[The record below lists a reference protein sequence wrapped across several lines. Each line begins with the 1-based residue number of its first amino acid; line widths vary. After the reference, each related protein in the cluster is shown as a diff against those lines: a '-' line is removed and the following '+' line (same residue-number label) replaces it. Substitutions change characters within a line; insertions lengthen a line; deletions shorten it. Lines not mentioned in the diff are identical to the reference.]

1 MWRQE
6 LVPARS
12 RAQPPEGGCLGGV
25 ARREGEVKLY
35 QFPPKNSRH
44 THTQRNTQREMQTHK
59 HKNTRICKGLKW
71 IYFDSRDI
79 YHHA

>member
-12 RAQPPEGGCLGGV
+12 HAQPPEGGCLGGV

-44 THTQRNTQREMQTHK
+44 THTTLKGKCKRTHTQEQERRQVM
-59 HKNTRICKGLKW
+59 I
-71 IYFDSRDI
+71 
-79 YHHA
+79 